1 MKMDICPLPVVA
13 ANAAEQEGE
22 TKQTGSVQ
30 REYQVDKISEE
41 EALQK

>member
-1 MKMDICPLPVVA
+1 MKMGICPLPVVA

-30 REYQVDKISEE
+30 REYQISE